1 MNSRTSA
8 GKRFRIV
15 IYPVIALALTLSV
28 GSSVSAG
35 SLTREAPRIVWDKD
49 VELPLESVFEHDE
62 HEILA
67 ASLQNDKITVNS
79 INAGG
84 IKKEKVSFP
93 KYNIAYLVSFHHS
106 QEGGYIAV
114 GGNEILKVNEQGV
127 KEWAYTLSLPS
138 TYLVSVDQLAD
149 GSYIVAGTTPG
160 AQGQGWDPIL
170 LKLSGSGTVIWQ
182 KTQSKPTEDSVTL
195 VRHTEDGGFVLL
207 GEESYAGSGVSKI
220 SMAKFTSTNKLEWEK
235 SLVPSAVSDNLWN
248 TALVQDK
255 DGGYVITG
263 FFNHPNPV
271 NSIRNLTT
279 GYILKTDAQ
288 GSLMWSHPL
297 ESTLDRSYANDVQ
310 LATGGGYIIT
320 GKANEDWHGTISKE
334 FVQRLNNSGMVL
346 WTKVIE
352 RTTENVNSGIVVN
365 SSEEGYLVIGS
376 ADSEVK
382 ATRLNPQ

>member
-1 MNSRTSA
+1 MNSRASRS
-8 GKRFRIV
+8 KRLRIV
-15 IYPVIALALTLSV
+15 MYPVIALALALSA
-28 GSSVSAG
+28 GPIVSAG

-49 VELPLESVFEHDE
+49 VDLPQDSVFEHSE
-62 HEILA
+62 HDILA

-93 KYNIAYLVSFHHS
+93 KNNIAYLASFHHS
-106 QEGGYIAV
+106 QGGGYIVV
-114 GGNEILKVNEQGV
+114 GGNEILKVNEQGD
-127 KEWAYTLSLPS
+127 KEWEYTVPLPS

-170 LKLSGSGTVIWQ
+170 LKMSGNGTVISQ
-182 KTQSKPTEDSVTL
+182 RTQSKPTEDSVTL
-195 VRHTEDGGFVLL
+195 VKHTEDGGFVLL
-207 GEESYAGSGVSKI
+207 GEESSAGSGI
-220 SMAKFTSTNKLEWEK
+220 SRISLAKFSSTNKLEWGK
-235 SLVPSAVSDNLWN
+235 SLVPSADNENLWN

-255 DGGYVITG
+255 DGGYAITG
-263 FFNHPNPV
+263 FYNHPNPM

-279 GYILKTDAQ
+279 GYILRTDAQ
-288 GSLMWSHPL
+288 GNLLWSHPI

-352 RTTENVNSGIVVN
+352 RTTENVNRGILVN

-376 ADSEVK
+376 ADSTVK